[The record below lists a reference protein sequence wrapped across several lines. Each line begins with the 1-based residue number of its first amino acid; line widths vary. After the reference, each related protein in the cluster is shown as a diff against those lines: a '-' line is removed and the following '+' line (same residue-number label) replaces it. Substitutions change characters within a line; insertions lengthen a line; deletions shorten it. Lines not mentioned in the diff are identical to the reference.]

1 MIRCT
6 CIFLSIKLAAS
17 EPAACKF
24 IISLHYSKSW
34 AWLWYVNERRRG
46 RKKRTYWW
54 EEGGDMDQGCEVSE
68 PYRLLKETDCYFEI
82 LKFWITYLHLDYCLL
97 WCDAMRSYGMMLTFR
112 NNLLPPSLGYLNP
125 EERDTAVRSSN
136 PELRIFAGVSFIQEH
151 E

>member
-34 AWLWYVNERRRG
+34 AWLWYVNERRERE
-46 RKKRTYWW
+46 KRTNWW
-54 EEGGDMDQGCEVSE
+54 GEGGDMDQGCEVSE
-68 PYRLLKETDCYFEI
+68 PCRLLEETDCYFDV
-82 LKFWITYLHLDYCLL
+82 LRVWITYLHVGYCHL
-97 WCDAMRSYGMMLTFR
+97 WCDAVWSNRMMLTFR
-112 NNLLPPSLGYLNP
+112 NNLLPPTLGYLNP
-125 EERDTAVRSSN
+125 EERLTAVRTSN
-136 PELRIFAGVSFIQEH
+136 PELCIFARVAFIQKH